1 MKYLKQNRYGLCAL
15 AIITFALLLRIL
27 LVSLGWPPTN
37 SDEGT
42 MGIMALHIAYH
53 GEHPVLYYGQ
63 NYMGAIEAY
72 LGALFFHLLGASLF
86 TLRLG
91 TLLLFS
97 LFLASTYLLTSLL
110 YTKKFALVVLILL
123 SLGSNTMFV
132 WEIYAKGGS
141 TQTLL
146 FGSLSFLFA
155 AWLALSRGQNLSS
168 GRRWLRYACY
178 GGWGLAIGLGLWS
191 DMIVVPYFAM
201 SALFLFF
208 FCWRDLRSWAP
219 LFLLLGFVIGMLP
232 LIKYNLKAPPGQNSL
247 SVFLALFHG
256 TQTHTLHTLL
266 LGIVKTVGVSIP
278 TVTGIPACPVPALSY
293 ANNVNPPN
301 MLCSTLFKGWGI
313 AYLLLWATAALLAIQ
328 SLWKLRPRYRL
339 FNLAHFTAKQEF
351 TTKQEV
357 ITVRVARFSLL
368 ASAGLA
374 LASYTVS
381 SAPISM
387 PASHGRYLIGLLIVT
402 PAVLW
407 PLWRAASHIKLPG
420 RKPDLSRPSAGVST
434 RRSRASSRRGGG
446 SGGWSGDRLR
456 RPRTGRKTPA
466 HTP

>member
-15 AIITFALLLRIL
+15 AIITFAVLLRIL

-72 LGALFFHLLGASLF
+72 LGAFFFHLFGASLF

-110 YTKKFALVVLILL
+110 YTKKFALVILILL
-123 SLGSNTMFV
+123 SLGSNAMFE

-155 AWLALSRGQNLSS
+155 AWLALSRGQDLSA
-168 GRRWLRYACY
+168 GRRWLRYACC

-191 DMIVVPYFAM
+191 DMIVVPYFVM
-201 SALFLFF
+201 SALLLIL

-219 LFLLLGFVIGMLP
+219 LCLLLGFVIGMLP
-232 LIKYNLKAPPGQNSL
+232 LIMYNLKAPPGLDSL

-256 TQTHTLHTLL
+256 KQTHTIHTLL

-301 MLCSTLFKGWGI
+301 TLCSTLYKGWGI
-313 AYLLLWATAALLAIQ
+313 AYLLLWATATLLALQ
-328 SLWKLRPRYRL
+328 SLWKLRPHYSL
-339 FNLAHFTAKQEF
+339 LSLARFTERQEFTAKQEAF
-351 TTKQEV
+351 
-357 ITVRVARFSLL
+357 TVRVARFSLL

-374 LASYTVS
+374 LASY
-381 SAPISM
+381 
-387 PASHGRYLIGLLIVT
+387 
-402 PAVLW
+402 
-407 PLWRAASHIKLPG
+407 
-420 RKPDLSRPSAGVST
+420 
-434 RRSRASSRRGGG
+434 
-446 SGGWSGDRLR
+446 
-456 RPRTGRKTPA
+456 
-466 HTP
+466 